1 MTVAAS
7 RSTPELVDGTASTAA
22 DHDAAT
28 CAIPWSEIARFTVLG
43 VLLLL
48 VWVMI
53 DVARY
58 GGSNPVSLIQPGT
71 LGPSTGLIA
80 SDFPG
85 WVERMGATEL
95 PMTMAHAARAGAFTA
110 PHRDP
115 FDRMLAAQAL
125 LEAVPLV
132 SRDAELD
139 AFGVTRRW

>member
-1 MTVAAS
+1 MSYLLDTHVVLWWLTDAPDLSPAAREILADPANRLLVSAAS
-7 RSTPELVDGTASTAA
+7 AWEVATKFRLGKLPSAA
-22 DHDAAT
+22 
-28 CAIPWSEIARFTVLG
+28 V
-43 VLLLL
+43 
-48 VWVMI
+48 
-53 DVARY
+53 
-58 GGSNPVSLIQPGT
+58 
-71 LGPSTGLIA
+71 IA

-139 AFGVTRRW
+139 AFGVTRLW

>member
-1 MTVAAS
+1 MGAVSYLLDTHVVLWWLTDAPDLSPAAREILADPANRLLVSAAS
-7 RSTPELVDGTASTAA
+7 AWEVATKFRLGKLPSAA
-22 DHDAAT
+22 
-28 CAIPWSEIARFTVLG
+28 V
-43 VLLLL
+43 
-48 VWVMI
+48 
-53 DVARY
+53 
-58 GGSNPVSLIQPGT
+58 
-71 LGPSTGLIA
+71 IA

-139 AFGVTRRW
+139 AFGVTRLW